1 LAESIG
7 EYMSPKIVAV
17 ANTAGG
23 SAKTTLAHAL
33 AVAAVEYGKKTL
45 LIDCDPKASLTFRVG
60 RETTRLTLAD
70 FLSGTSIRSED
81 LDSHAERFD
90 FIAADSRVG
99 NGFTG
104 QDLTALI
111 EKLPKSYDLVIIDTP
126 SDINSSLKSSLDVA
140 DLILVP
146 YSNTLHHLR
155 GATQISKL
163 SGDTPLKLLTIG
175 ESSTPLKEFS
185 QWDHLDG
192 SCSIAKE
199 IEAAG
204 QTTTSVL
211 THAKNSTVASQLREC
226 AYSVLEVLGL
236 D

>member
-1 LAESIG
+1 
-7 EYMSPKIVAV
+7 MSPKVVAV

-33 AVAAVEYGKKTL
+33 AVATVEYGKKTL

-60 RETTRLTLAD
+60 REGTRITLAD
-70 FLSGTSIRSED
+70 FLSGTTIRSED

-104 QDLTALI
+104 QDLKNLI
-111 EKLPKSYDLVIIDTP
+111 EKLPKDYDVVIIDTP
-126 SDINSSLKSSLDVA
+126 SDINASLNSALNVA
-140 DLILVP
+140 DLVLAP

-155 GATQISKL
+155 GVTQISKL
-163 SGDTPLKLLTIG
+163 SEDTPLKLLSIG
-175 ESSTPLKEFS
+175 VTSKAMKEFS
-185 QWDHLDG
+185 QWEHLDG

-199 IEAAG
+199 IEAAA

-226 AYSVLEVLGL
+226 AYSMLEVLGL

>member
-1 LAESIG
+1 
-7 EYMSPKIVAV
+7 MSPKVVAV

-33 AVAAVEYGKKTL
+33 AVATVEYGKKTL

-60 RETTRLTLAD
+60 REGTRVTLAD
-70 FLSGTSIRSED
+70 FLSGTSIRSDD
-81 LDSHAERFD
+81 LDSLAERFD

-104 QDLTALI
+104 QDMKKLI
-111 EKLPKSYDLVIIDTP
+111 EKLPKSYDVVIIDTP
-126 SDINSSLKSSLDVA
+126 SDINASLKAALDVA
-140 DLILVP
+140 DLVIAP

-155 GATQISKL
+155 GVTQISKL
-163 SGDTPLKLLTIG
+163 SGDVPMKLLAIG
-175 ESSTPLKEFS
+175 ANSKPIKEFS
-185 QWDHLDG
+185 QWEQLDG

-199 IEAAG
+199 IEAAA
-204 QTTTSVL
+204 QTTSSVL
-211 THAKNSTVASQLREC
+211 TYAKNSTVAGQLREC

>member
-1 LAESIG
+1 
-7 EYMSPKIVAV
+7 MSPKVVAV
-17 ANTAGG
+17 ANSAGG

-33 AVAAVEYGKKTL
+33 AVATVEYGKKTL

-60 RETTRLTLAD
+60 REGTRITLAD
-70 FLSGTSIRSED
+70 FLSGTTIRSED

-99 NGFTG
+99 NGFNG
-104 QDLTALI
+104 QDMKNLI
-111 EKLPKSYDLVIIDTP
+111 GKLPKDYDVVIIDTP
-126 SDINSSLKSSLDVA
+126 SDINASLKSALDVA
-140 DLILVP
+140 DLVLAP

-155 GATQISKL
+155 GVTQISKL
-163 SGDTPLKLLTIG
+163 SEDTPLKLLSIG
-175 ESSTPLKEFS
+175 VTSKPMKEFS
-185 QWDHLDG
+185 QWEHLDG

-199 IEAAG
+199 IEAAA

-226 AYSVLEVLGL
+226 AYSLLEVLGL

>member
-1 LAESIG
+1 
-7 EYMSPKIVAV
+7 MSPKVVTV

-33 AVAAVEYGKKTL
+33 AVATVEYGKKTL
-45 LIDCDPKASLTFRVG
+45 LVDCDPKASLSFRVG
-60 RETTRLTLAD
+60 REGTRVTLAD

-104 QDLTALI
+104 QDLKKLI
-111 EKLPKSYDLVIIDTP
+111 EKLPKSYDVVIIDTP
-126 SDINSSLKSSLDVA
+126 SDINASLKAAVDVA
-140 DLILVP
+140 DLVIAP
-146 YSNTLHHLR
+146 YSNTLHNLR
-155 GATQISKL
+155 GVTQISKL
-163 SGDTPLKLLTIG
+163 SGDVPIKLLAIG
-175 ESSTPLKEFS
+175 ANSKPVKEFS
-185 QWDHLDG
+185 QWEHLDG

-199 IEAAG
+199 IEAAA
-204 QTTTSVL
+204 QTTSSVL
-211 THAKNSTVASQLREC
+211 TYAKDSTVAGQLREC

>member
-1 LAESIG
+1 
-7 EYMSPKIVAV
+7 MSPKVVAV

-33 AVAAVEYGKKTL
+33 AVATVEYGKKTL

-60 RETTRLTLAD
+60 REGRRITLAD

-81 LDSHAERFD
+81 LDSHSERFD

-104 QDLTALI
+104 QELKKLL
-111 EKLPKSYDLVIIDTP
+111 EKLPKDYDLVFIDTP
-126 SDINSSLKSSLDVA
+126 SDINASLKAAIEVA
-140 DLILVP
+140 DLVIAP

-155 GATQISKL
+155 GITQISKL
-163 SGDTPLKLLTIG
+163 SGDTPIKLLAMGTN
-175 ESSTPLKEFS
+175 SKPAKEFS
-185 QWDHLDG
+185 QWEHLDG
-192 SCSIAKE
+192 FCSTAKE
-199 IEAAG
+199 IEAAAE
-204 QTTTSVL
+204 TTSSVL
-211 THAKNSTVASQLREC
+211 THAKNSLVAGQLREC

>member
-1 LAESIG
+1 
-7 EYMSPKIVAV
+7 MSPKIVAV

-33 AVAAVEYGKKTL
+33 AAAAVEYGKKTL

-175 ESSTPLKEFS
+175 ESSTPIKEFS

>member
-1 LAESIG
+1 
-7 EYMSPKIVAV
+7 MSLKIVAV

-90 FIAADSRVG
+90 FISADSRVG
-99 NGFTG
+99 NGFTA
-104 QDLTALI
+104 QDMKTFI

-163 SGDTPLKLLTIG
+163 SGNTPLKLLTIG
-175 ESSTPLKEFS
+175 ESSTPIKEFS

>member
-1 LAESIG
+1 
-7 EYMSPKIVAV
+7 MSAKVVAV

-33 AVAAVEYGKKTL
+33 AVATVEYGKKSL

-60 RETTRLTLAD
+60 REGTRITLAD
-70 FLSGTSIRSED
+70 FLSGTTIRSED

-104 QDLTALI
+104 QDLKNLI
-111 EKLPKSYDLVIIDTP
+111 GKLPKDYDVVFIDTP
-126 SDINSSLKSSLDVA
+126 SDINASLKSALDVA
-140 DLILVP
+140 DLVLAP
-146 YSNTLHHLR
+146 YSNTVHHLR
-155 GATQISKL
+155 GITQISKL
-163 SGDTPLKLLTIG
+163 SGATPLRLLSIG
-175 ESSTPLKEFS
+175 VTSKPMKEFL
-185 QWDHLDG
+185 QWEHLDG

-199 IEAAG
+199 IEAAA
-204 QTTTSVL
+204 QTNTSVL

-226 AYSVLEVLGL
+226 AYSVLEVLAL

>member
-1 LAESIG
+1 
-7 EYMSPKIVAV
+7 MSPKVVAV

-60 RETTRLTLAD
+60 REGTRVTLAD
-70 FLSGTSIRSED
+70 FLSGTSIRSDD
-81 LDSHAERFD
+81 LDSLAERFD

-104 QDLTALI
+104 QDMKKLI
-111 EKLPKSYDLVIIDTP
+111 EKLPKSYDVVIIDTP
-126 SDINSSLKSSLDVA
+126 SDINASLKAALDVA
-140 DLILVP
+140 DLVIAP

-155 GATQISKL
+155 GVTQISKL
-163 SGDTPLKLLTIG
+163 SGDVPMKLLAIG
-175 ESSTPLKEFS
+175 ANSKPIKEFS
-185 QWDHLDG
+185 QWEQLDG

-199 IEAAG
+199 IEAAA
-204 QTTTSVL
+204 QTTSSVL
-211 THAKNSTVASQLREC
+211 TYAKNSTVAGQLREC

>member
-1 LAESIG
+1 
-7 EYMSPKIVAV
+7 MSAKVVAV

-33 AVAAVEYGKKTL
+33 SVASVEYGKKTL

-60 RETTRLTLAD
+60 REGTRLTLAD

-81 LDSHAERFD
+81 LDSHSERFD
-90 FIAADSRVG
+90 FISADSRVG

-104 QDLTALI
+104 QEINTLI

-126 SDINSSLKSSLDVA
+126 SDINASLKAALDIA
-140 DLILVP
+140 DLVLVP

-155 GATQISKL
+155 GVTQISKL
-163 SGDTPLKLLTIG
+163 SADSPLKLLSIDDN
-175 ESSTPLKEFS
+175 SNPIKEFS
-185 QWDHLDG
+185 QWEHLDG
-192 SCSIAKE
+192 SCGIAKE
-199 IEAAG
+199 IEAAE
-204 QTTTSVL
+204 QTTSSVL
-211 THAKNSTVASQLREC
+211 TYAKNSTVAGQLREC

>member
-1 LAESIG
+1 
-7 EYMSPKIVAV
+7 MSPKVVAV

-60 RETTRLTLAD
+60 REGTRVTLAD
-70 FLSGTSIRSED
+70 FLSGTSIRSDD
-81 LDSHAERFD
+81 LDSLAERFD

-104 QDLTALI
+104 QDMKKLI
-111 EKLPKSYDLVIIDTP
+111 EKLPKSYDVVIIDTP
-126 SDINSSLKSSLDVA
+126 SDINASLKAALDVA
-140 DLILVP
+140 DLVIAP

-155 GATQISKL
+155 GVTQISKL
-163 SGDTPLKLLTIG
+163 SEDVPMKLLAIG
-175 ESSTPLKEFS
+175 ANSKPIKEFS
-185 QWDHLDG
+185 QWEQLDG

-199 IEAAG
+199 IEAAA
-204 QTTTSVL
+204 QTTSSVL
-211 THAKNSTVASQLREC
+211 TYAKNSTVAGQLREC

>member
-1 LAESIG
+1 
-7 EYMSPKIVAV
+7 MSPKVVAV

-33 AVAAVEYGKKTL
+33 AVATVEYGKKTL
-45 LIDCDPKASLTFRVG
+45 LVDCDPKASLTFRVG
-60 RETTRLTLAD
+60 REGRRITLAD

-81 LDSHAERFD
+81 LDSHSERFD

-104 QDLTALI
+104 QELKKLL
-111 EKLPKSYDLVIIDTP
+111 EKLPKDYDLVFIDTP
-126 SDINSSLKSSLDVA
+126 SDINASLKAAIEVA
-140 DLILVP
+140 DLVIAP

-155 GATQISKL
+155 GITQISKL
-163 SGDTPLKLLTIG
+163 SGDTPIKLLAMGTN
-175 ESSTPLKEFS
+175 SKPAKEFS
-185 QWDHLDG
+185 QWEHLDG
-192 SCSIAKE
+192 FCSTAKE
-199 IEAAG
+199 IEAAAE
-204 QTTTSVL
+204 TTSSVL
-211 THAKNSTVASQLREC
+211 THAKNSLVAGQLREC

>member
-1 LAESIG
+1 
-7 EYMSPKIVAV
+7 MSPKVVVV

-23 SAKTTLAHAL
+23 SAKTTVAHAL
-33 AVAAVEYGKKTL
+33 SVAAVEFGKKTL

-60 RETTRLTLAD
+60 REGTRLTLAD

-81 LDSHAERFD
+81 LDSHVERFD
-90 FIAADSRVG
+90 FISADSRVG

-104 QDLTALI
+104 QDIKALI

-126 SDINSSLKSSLDVA
+126 SDINASLKAALDIA
-140 DLILVP
+140 DLVLVP

-155 GATQISKL
+155 GVTQISKL
-163 SGDTPLKLLTIG
+163 SADSPLKLLAIDDN
-175 ESSTPLKEFS
+175 SKPIKEFS
-185 QWDHLDG
+185 QWEHLDG
-192 SCSIAKE
+192 SCGIAKE
-199 IEAAG
+199 IEAAE
-204 QTTTSVL
+204 QTTSSVL
-211 THAKNSTVASQLREC
+211 TYTKNSTVAGQLREC

>member
-1 LAESIG
+1 
-7 EYMSPKIVAV
+7 MSLKVVAV

-33 AVAAVEYGKKTL
+33 AVATVEYGKKTL

-60 RETTRLTLAD
+60 REGRRITLAD

-81 LDSHAERFD
+81 LDSHSERFD

-104 QDLTALI
+104 QELKKLL
-111 EKLPKSYDLVIIDTP
+111 EKLPKDYDLVFIDTP
-126 SDINSSLKSSLDVA
+126 SDINASLKAALEVA
-140 DLILVP
+140 DLVIAP

-155 GATQISKL
+155 GITQISKL
-163 SGDTPLKLLTIG
+163 SGDTPIKLLAMGTN
-175 ESSTPLKEFS
+175 SKPAKEFS
-185 QWDHLDG
+185 QWEHLDG
-192 SCSIAKE
+192 FCSTAKE
-199 IEAAG
+199 IEAAAE
-204 QTTTSVL
+204 TTSSVL
-211 THAKNSTVASQLREC
+211 THAKNSLVAGQLREC
-226 AYSVLEVLGL
+226 AYSVLEVLDL

>member
-1 LAESIG
+1 
-7 EYMSPKIVAV
+7 MSPKVVAI

-33 AVAAVEYGKKTL
+33 SVATVEYGKKTL

-60 RETTRLTLAD
+60 REGTRITLAD

-104 QDLTALI
+104 QDMKKLL
-111 EKLPKSYDLVIIDTP
+111 EKLPKDYDLVFIDTP
-126 SDINSSLKSSLDVA
+126 SDINASLKAALDVA
-140 DLILVP
+140 DLVIAP
-146 YSNTLHHLR
+146 YSSTLHHLR
-155 GATQISKL
+155 GITQISKL
-163 SGDTPLKLLTIG
+163 SGDAPIKLLAIG
-175 ESSTPLKEFS
+175 TNSKSAKEFS
-185 QWDHLDG
+185 QWEHLDG
-192 SCSIAKE
+192 FCSTAKE
-199 IEAAG
+199 IEAAAE
-204 QTTTSVL
+204 TTSSVL
-211 THAKNSTVASQLREC
+211 THAKNSIVAGQLREC
-226 AYSVLEVLGL
+226 AYSVLEVLAL

>member
-1 LAESIG
+1 
-7 EYMSPKIVAV
+7 MSLKIVAV

-90 FIAADSRVG
+90 FISADSRVG
-99 NGFTG
+99 NGFTA
-104 QDLTALI
+104 QDMKTFI

-126 SDINSSLKSSLDVA
+126 SDVNSSLKSSLDVA

-175 ESSTPLKEFS
+175 ESSTPIKEFS

>member
-1 LAESIG
+1 
-7 EYMSPKIVAV
+7 MSPKVVAV

-23 SAKTTLAHAL
+23 SAKTTIAHAL
-33 AVAAVEYGKKTL
+33 SAAAVEYGKKTL

-60 RETTRLTLAD
+60 REGTRLTLAD

-104 QDLTALI
+104 QDLKKLF
-111 EKLPKSYDLVIIDTP
+111 EKLPKDYDLVFIDTP
-126 SDINSSLKSSLDVA
+126 SDINASLKAALDVA
-140 DLILVP
+140 DLVIAP

-155 GATQISKL
+155 GVTQISKL
-163 SGDTPLKLLTIG
+163 SGDTPVKLLQIG
-175 ESSTPLKEFS
+175 TNSKPAKEFS
-185 QWDHLDG
+185 HWEHLDG
-192 SCSIAKE
+192 FCSTAKE
-199 IEAAG
+199 IESAAE
-204 QTTTSVL
+204 TTSSVL
-211 THAKNSTVASQLREC
+211 IYAKNSVVAGQLREC
-226 AYSVLEVLGL
+226 AYSVLEELSL

>member
-1 LAESIG
+1 MTS
-7 EYMSPKIVAV
+7 KVVTV

-33 AVAAVEYGKKTL
+33 AVATVEYGKKTL

-60 RETTRLTLAD
+60 REGTRVTLAD

-104 QDLTALI
+104 QDMKKLL
-111 EKLPKSYDLVIIDTP
+111 ENLPKDYDLVFIDSP
-126 SDINSSLKSSLDVA
+126 SDINSSLKAALDVA
-140 DLILVP
+140 DLVIAP

-155 GATQISKL
+155 GVTQISRL
-163 SGDTPLKLLTIG
+163 SGDTPVNLLAIG
-175 ESSTPLKEFS
+175 VKTKPTKDFS
-185 QWDHLDG
+185 QWKHLDG
-192 SCSIAKE
+192 SISIAKE
-199 IEAAG
+199 IETAA
-204 QTTTSVL
+204 QSTVSVL
-211 THAKNSTVASQLREC
+211 TNAKNSTVAGEVREC
-226 AYSVLEVLGL
+226 AYSVLEVLAL

>member
-1 LAESIG
+1 
-7 EYMSPKIVAV
+7 MSPKVVAV

-23 SAKTTLAHAL
+23 SAKTTLSHAL
-33 AVAAVEYGKKTL
+33 AVATVEYGKKTL

-60 RETTRLTLAD
+60 REGTRVTLAD

-81 LDSHAERFD
+81 LDSLAERFD

-104 QDLTALI
+104 QDMKKLL
-111 EKLPKSYDLVIIDTP
+111 EKLPKSYDVVILDTP
-126 SDINSSLKSSLDVA
+126 SDINASLKATLDIA
-140 DLILVP
+140 DLVITP

-155 GATQISKL
+155 GVTQISKL
-163 SGDTPLKLLTIG
+163 SGDVPMKLLAIG
-175 ESSTPLKEFS
+175 ASSKPIKEFS
-185 QWDHLDG
+185 QWEHLDG

-199 IEAAG
+199 IEAAAE
-204 QTTTSVL
+204 TTTSVL
-211 THAKNSTVASQLREC
+211 TYAKNSTVAGQLREC

>member
-1 LAESIG
+1 
-7 EYMSPKIVAV
+7 MSPKVVAV

-23 SAKTTLAHAL
+23 SAKTTMAHTL
-33 AVAAVEYGKKTL
+33 AVATVEYGKKTL

-60 RETTRLTLAD
+60 REGTRITLAD
-70 FLSGTSIRSED
+70 FLSGTTIRSED

-104 QDLTALI
+104 QDLKNLI
-111 EKLPKSYDLVIIDTP
+111 GKLPKDYDVVFIDTP
-126 SDINSSLKSSLDVA
+126 SDINASLKSALDIA
-140 DLILVP
+140 DLVLAP
-146 YSNTLHHLR
+146 YSNTVHHLR
-155 GATQISKL
+155 GVTQISKL
-163 SGDTPLKLLTIG
+163 SEDTPLKLLSIG
-175 ESSTPLKEFS
+175 VTSNPMKEFS
-185 QWDHLDG
+185 QWEHLDG

-199 IEAAG
+199 IEAAA

-226 AYSVLEVLGL
+226 AYSLLEVLSL

>member
-1 LAESIG
+1 
-7 EYMSPKIVAV
+7 MSLKIVAV

-104 QDLTALI
+104 QDMETFI

-126 SDINSSLKSSLDVA
+126 SDVNSSLKSSLDVA

-175 ESSTPLKEFS
+175 ESSTPIKEFS

>member
-1 LAESIG
+1 
-7 EYMSPKIVAV
+7 MSPKVVAV

-33 AVAAVEYGKKTL
+33 AVATVEYGKKTL

-60 RETTRLTLAD
+60 REGTRVTLAD
-70 FLSGTSIRSED
+70 FLSGTSIRSDD
-81 LDSHAERFD
+81 LDSLAERFD

-104 QDLTALI
+104 QDMKKLI
-111 EKLPKSYDLVIIDTP
+111 EKLPKSYDVVIIDTP
-126 SDINSSLKSSLDVA
+126 SDINASLKAALDVA
-140 DLILVP
+140 DLVIAP

-155 GATQISKL
+155 GVTQISKL
-163 SGDTPLKLLTIG
+163 SGDVPMKLLAIG
-175 ESSTPLKEFS
+175 AKSKPIKEFS
-185 QWDHLDG
+185 QWEQLDG

-199 IEAAG
+199 IEAAA
-204 QTTTSVL
+204 QTTSSVL
-211 THAKNSTVASQLREC
+211 TYAKNSTVAGQLREC

>member
-1 LAESIG
+1 
-7 EYMSPKIVAV
+7 MSPKIVAV

-33 AVAAVEYGKKTL
+33 AAAAVEYGKKTL

-111 EKLPKSYDLVIIDTP
+111 EKLPKSYDLVLIDTP

-175 ESSTPLKEFS
+175 ESSTPIKEFS

-199 IEAAG
+199 IEAAA

>member
-1 LAESIG
+1 
-7 EYMSPKIVAV
+7 MSAKVVAV

-33 AVAAVEYGKKTL
+33 SVASVEYGKKTL

-60 RETTRLTLAD
+60 REGTRLTLAD

-81 LDSHAERFD
+81 LDSHSERFD
-90 FIAADSRVG
+90 FISADSRVG

-104 QDLTALI
+104 QEINTLI

-126 SDINSSLKSSLDVA
+126 SDINASLKAALDLA
-140 DLILVP
+140 DLVLVP

-155 GATQISKL
+155 GVTQISKL
-163 SGDTPLKLLTIG
+163 SADSPLKLLSIDDN
-175 ESSTPLKEFS
+175 SNPIKEFS
-185 QWDHLDG
+185 QWEHLDG
-192 SCSIAKE
+192 SCGIAKE
-199 IEAAG
+199 IEAAE
-204 QTTTSVL
+204 QTTSSVL
-211 THAKNSTVASQLREC
+211 TYAKNSTVAGQLREC